1 MARIWKSWTSTT
13 SRVNTTKPPLESAVV
28 KKILAALRSRG
39 GFWFKIHGTP
49 LMLAGLPDI
58 VGCYMGRF
66 VAFEVKRGPGIPA
79 KPIQD
84 FTISR
89 IRRAGGVALLIHSVQ
104 MALDELREIEEA
116 TTPPA

>member
-1 MARIWKSWTSTT
+1 MEGPHRQDVSTP
-13 SRVNTTKPPLESAVV
+13 KPPLESKVV
-28 KKILAALRSRG
+28 KKILIAIRARG

-79 KPIQD
+79 KPIQE
-84 FTISR
+84 FMMGR
-89 IRRAGGVALLIHSVQ
+89 IRRAGGVTLLIHSVQ
-104 MALDELREIEEA
+104 MALDGLREIEEV